1 MNFCRF
7 LRRLDFFG
15 KEIEFY
21 VDGKQKQVT
30 FIGRIFTCIY
40 IILYILIFSYKL
52 YRMAARV
59 DVTFYD
65 SYSNTNEVPTVKINQ
80 DNFTLVFGLNNNNGA
95 PFVDDSIYYPKAY
108 FYDNGNYDEI
118 EIELC
123 DKNKLSKEITEYFGT
138 NIDKYFCLSNTNFE
152 LKPFKNS
159 LRLEIYPCID
169 LYEGE
174 DFCESR
180 EFLDNYLNNL
190 LFMIY
195 IEDINLTPLN
205 YNNPVKK
212 KISFFNTEIFRNL
225 GQYLYT
231 ELQLVKVETLTNIIG
246 FDFFTEPKIEEF
258 IKYDKEIILTYPGY
272 NVLDENNSYP
282 ATIFEIQ
289 LNDRILLEKREY
301 VNLIEVLGDIGGF
314 FEIINSLFL
323 LICSVFV
330 EIIYKKGITNN
341 LFSFDIKKKLIL
353 IKNPK
358 NSLNKISED
367 NKLRDINIHN
377 LDINTFNNI
386 KNKNKEKKL
395 IIKSNFKNINN
406 NINKDDFAQK
416 SNASEIKSSIKEIK
430 LENIDFQSIKKN
442 YEEDINK
449 NSLDDLNNFTKKD
462 KTEQSNDN
470 DWIIDK
476 IYLRNLLI
484 LKFCCVK
491 KYKGRVYDIILKE
504 SMKLIKEKLDIFSI
518 FRSIYKIENS
528 NNVINENLDSIKM
541 SGEFTKV
548 LSDIIKS

>member
-15 KEIEFY
+15 KEPEFY
-21 VDGKQKQVT
+21 IDGRDKQIT
-30 FIGRIFTCIY
+30 FIGRLCTFIY

-59 DVTFYD
+59 DITFYD
-65 SYSNTNEVPTVKINQ
+65 SYSNTDEVPTVKINQ
-80 DNFTLVFGLNNNNGA
+80 NNFTLVFGLNNKNGA
-95 PFVDDSIYYPKAY
+95 PFFDDTIYFPIAY
-108 FYDNGNYDEI
+108 FFNNGNYQEI

-123 DKNKLSKEITEYFGT
+123 DKNKLSEEIIEYFGS
-138 NIDKYFCLSNTNFE
+138 NIDKYFCLKDTNFE

-159 LRLEIYPCID
+159 LRIEIYPCID

-174 DFCESR
+174 NFCQSR
-180 EFLDNYLNNL
+180 EFIDKYLNNL
-190 LFMIY
+190 LFKIY
-195 IEDINLTPLN
+195 LEDINLTPLN
-205 YNNPVKK
+205 YSNPVKK

-231 ELQLVKVETLTNIIG
+231 EMQLVKVETLTNIIG

-258 IKYDKEIILTYPGY
+258 IKYDKELIVTYPGY
-272 NVLDENNSYP
+272 NVLDENNFYP

-301 VNLIEVLGDIGGF
+301 INLIEVLGDIGGF
-314 FEIINSLFL
+314 FEIINSLFI

-330 EIIYKKGITNN
+330 EIIYRKGITNN
-341 LFSFDIKKKLIL
+341 LFSFDIKKRLIL

-358 NSLNKISED
+358 NSSNKISED
-367 NKLRDINIHN
+367 NKSGEKNMHNPDINA
-377 LDINTFNNI
+377 FNNI
-386 KNKNKEKKL
+386 KNKNKERKM
-395 IIKSNFKNINN
+395 IIKSNFKNINTN
-406 NINKDDFAQK
+406 LNEEDLAQK
-416 SNASEIKSSIKEIK
+416 NNGSEIKSSRKEIK

-449 NSLDDLNNFTKKD
+449 NSLDDLKNYTQKD
-462 KTEQSNDN
+462 KNDQSNDN

-484 LKFCCVK
+484 SKFCCAK
-491 KYKGRVYDIILKE
+491 KYKGKVYGIILKE

-518 FRSIYKIENS
+518 FRSICTIDNS
-528 NNVINENLDSIKM
+528 NNAINKNLDSIKM

-548 LSDIIKS
+548 LSDIIK

>member
-15 KEIEFY
+15 KEPEFY
-21 VDGKQKQVT
+21 VDGRQKQVT
-30 FIGRIFTCIY
+30 LIGRIFTCIY

-80 DNFTLVFGLNNNNGA
+80 DNFTLVFGLNNKNGA
-95 PFVDDSIYYPKAY
+95 PFFDDSIYYPKAY

-123 DKNKLSKEITEYFGT
+123 DENKLSKEITEYFRS

-174 DFCESR
+174 DFCQSR
-180 EFLDNYLNNL
+180 EFLDEYLNNL

-314 FEIINSLFL
+314 FEIINSLFI

-358 NSLNKISED
+358 NSLNKINED
-367 NKLRDINIHN
+367 NKLRDINIHKT
-377 LDINTFNNI
+377 DINTFNNT
-386 KNKNKEKKL
+386 KNKNK
-395 IIKSNFKNINN
+395 
-406 NINKDDFAQK
+406 
-416 SNASEIKSSIKEIK
+416 
-430 LENIDFQSIKKN
+430 
-442 YEEDINK
+442 
-449 NSLDDLNNFTKKD
+449 
-462 KTEQSNDN
+462 
-470 DWIIDK
+470 
-476 IYLRNLLI
+476 
-484 LKFCCVK
+484 
-491 KYKGRVYDIILKE
+491 
-504 SMKLIKEKLDIFSI
+504 
-518 FRSIYKIENS
+518 
-528 NNVINENLDSIKM
+528 
-541 SGEFTKV
+541 
-548 LSDIIKS
+548 

>member
-15 KEIEFY
+15 KEPEFY
-21 VDGKQKQVT
+21 IDGRDKQIT
-30 FIGRIFTCIY
+30 FIGRLCTFIY

-59 DVTFYD
+59 DITFYD
-65 SYSNTNEVPTVKINQ
+65 SYSNTDEVPTVKINQ
-80 DNFTLVFGLNNNNGA
+80 NNFTLVFGLNNKNGA
-95 PFVDDSIYYPKAY
+95 PFFDDTIYFPIAY
-108 FYDNGNYDEI
+108 FFNNGNYQEI

-123 DKNKLSKEITEYFGT
+123 DKNKLSEEIIEYFGS
-138 NIDKYFCLSNTNFE
+138 NIDKYFCLKDTNFE

-159 LRLEIYPCID
+159 LRIEIYPCID

-174 DFCESR
+174 NFCQSR
-180 EFLDNYLNNL
+180 EFIDKYLNNL
-190 LFMIY
+190 LFKIY
-195 IEDINLTPLN
+195 LEDINLTPLN
-205 YNNPVKK
+205 YSNPVKK

-231 ELQLVKVETLTNIIG
+231 EMQLVKVETLTNIIG

-258 IKYDKEIILTYPGY
+258 IKYDKELIVTYPGY
-272 NVLDENNSYP
+272 NVLDENNFYP

-314 FEIINSLFL
+314 FEIINSLFI

-330 EIIYKKGITNN
+330 EIIYRKGITNN
-341 LFSFDIKKKLIL
+341 LFSFDIKKRLIL

-358 NSLNKISED
+358 NSSNKISED
-367 NKLRDINIHN
+367 NKSGEKNMHNPDINA
-377 LDINTFNNI
+377 FNNI
-386 KNKNKEKKL
+386 KNKNKERKM
-395 IIKSNFKNINN
+395 IIKSNFKNIMTNLN
-406 NINKDDFAQK
+406 EEDLAQK
-416 SNASEIKSSIKEIK
+416 NNGSEIKSSRKEIK

-449 NSLDDLNNFTKKD
+449 NSLDDFKNYTQKD
-462 KTEQSNDN
+462 KNDQSNDN

-484 LKFCCVK
+484 SKFCCVK
-491 KYKGRVYDIILKE
+491 KYKGKVYGIILKE

-518 FRSIYKIENS
+518 FRSICTIDNS
-528 NNVINENLDSIKM
+528 NNAINKNLDSIKM

-548 LSDIIKS
+548 LSDIIK

>member
-15 KEIEFY
+15 KEPEFY
-21 VDGKQKQVT
+21 IDGRDKQIT
-30 FIGRIFTCIY
+30 FIGRLCTFIY

-59 DVTFYD
+59 DITFYD
-65 SYSNTNEVPTVKINQ
+65 SYSNTDEVPTVKINQ
-80 DNFTLVFGLNNNNGA
+80 NNFTLVFGLNNKNGA
-95 PFVDDSIYYPKAY
+95 PFFDDTIYFPIAY
-108 FYDNGNYDEI
+108 FFNNGNYQEI

-123 DKNKLSKEITEYFGT
+123 DKNKLSEEIIEYFGS
-138 NIDKYFCLSNTNFE
+138 NIDKYFCLKDTNFE

-159 LRLEIYPCID
+159 LRIEIYPCID

-174 DFCESR
+174 NFCQSR
-180 EFLDNYLNNL
+180 EFIDKYLNNL
-190 LFMIY
+190 LFKIY
-195 IEDINLTPLN
+195 LEDINLTPLN
-205 YNNPVKK
+205 YSNPVKK

-231 ELQLVKVETLTNIIG
+231 EMQLVKVETLTNIIG

-258 IKYDKEIILTYPGY
+258 IKYDKELIVTYPGY
-272 NVLDENNSYP
+272 NVLDENNFYP

-301 VNLIEVLGDIGGF
+301 INLIEVLGDIGGF
-314 FEIINSLFL
+314 FEIINSLFI

-330 EIIYKKGITNN
+330 EIIYRKGITNN
-341 LFSFDIKKKLIL
+341 LFSFDIKKRLIL

-358 NSLNKISED
+358 NSSNKISED
-367 NKLRDINIHN
+367 NKSGEKNMHNPDINA
-377 LDINTFNNI
+377 FNNI
-386 KNKNKEKKL
+386 KNKNKERKM
-395 IIKSNFKNINN
+395 IIKSNFKNINTN
-406 NINKDDFAQK
+406 LNEEDLAQK
-416 SNASEIKSSIKEIK
+416 NNGSEIKSSRKEIK

-449 NSLDDLNNFTKKD
+449 NSLDDFKNYTQKD
-462 KTEQSNDN
+462 KNDQSNDN

-484 LKFCCVK
+484 SKFCCVK
-491 KYKGRVYDIILKE
+491 KYKGKVYGIILKE

-518 FRSIYKIENS
+518 FRSICTIDNS
-528 NNVINENLDSIKM
+528 NNAINKNLDSIKM

-548 LSDIIKS
+548 LSDIIK

>member
-15 KEIEFY
+15 KEPEFY
-21 VDGKQKQVT
+21 IDGRDKQIT
-30 FIGRIFTCIY
+30 FIGRLCTFIY

-59 DVTFYD
+59 DITFYD
-65 SYSNTNEVPTVKINQ
+65 SYSNTDEVPTVKINQ
-80 DNFTLVFGLNNNNGA
+80 NNFTLVFGLNNKNGA
-95 PFVDDSIYYPKAY
+95 PFFDDTIYFPIAY
-108 FYDNGNYDEI
+108 FFNNGNYQEI

-123 DKNKLSKEITEYFGT
+123 DKNKLSEEIIEYFGS
-138 NIDKYFCLSNTNFE
+138 NIDKYFCLKDTNFE

-159 LRLEIYPCID
+159 LRIEIYPCID

-174 DFCESR
+174 NFCQSR
-180 EFLDNYLNNL
+180 EFIDKYLNNL
-190 LFMIY
+190 LFKIY
-195 IEDINLTPLN
+195 LEDINLTPLN
-205 YNNPVKK
+205 YSNPVKK
-212 KISFFNTEIFRNL
+212 KISFFNAEIFRNL

-231 ELQLVKVETLTNIIG
+231 EMQLVKVETLTNIIG

-258 IKYDKEIILTYPGY
+258 IKYDKELIVTYPGY
-272 NVLDENNSYP
+272 NVLDENNFYP

-314 FEIINSLFL
+314 FEIINSLFI

-330 EIIYKKGITNN
+330 EIIYRKGITNN
-341 LFSFDIKKKLIL
+341 LFSFDIKKRLIL

-358 NSLNKISED
+358 NSSNKISED
-367 NKLRDINIHN
+367 NKSGEKNMHNPDINA
-377 LDINTFNNI
+377 FNNI
-386 KNKNKEKKL
+386 KNKNKERKM
-395 IIKSNFKNINN
+395 IIKSNFKNINTN
-406 NINKDDFAQK
+406 LNEEDLAQK
-416 SNASEIKSSIKEIK
+416 NNGSEIKSSRKEIK

-449 NSLDDLNNFTKKD
+449 NSLDDFKNYTQKD
-462 KTEQSNDN
+462 KNDQSNDN

-484 LKFCCVK
+484 SKFCCVK
-491 KYKGRVYDIILKE
+491 KYKGKVYGIILKE

-518 FRSIYKIENS
+518 FRSICTIDNS
-528 NNVINENLDSIKM
+528 NNAINKNLDSIKM

-548 LSDIIKS
+548 LSDIIK

>member
-15 KEIEFY
+15 KEPEFY
-21 VDGKQKQVT
+21 IDGRDKQIT
-30 FIGRIFTCIY
+30 FIGRLCTFIY

-59 DVTFYD
+59 DITFYD
-65 SYSNTNEVPTVKINQ
+65 SYSNTDEVPTVKINQ
-80 DNFTLVFGLNNNNGA
+80 NNFTLVFGLNNKNGA
-95 PFVDDSIYYPKAY
+95 PFFDDTIYFPIAY
-108 FYDNGNYDEI
+108 FFNNGNYQEI

-123 DKNKLSKEITEYFGT
+123 DKNKLSEEIIEYFGS
-138 NIDKYFCLSNTNFE
+138 NIDKYFCLKDTNFE

-159 LRLEIYPCID
+159 LRIEIYPCID

-174 DFCESR
+174 NFCQSR
-180 EFLDNYLNNL
+180 EFIDKYLNNL
-190 LFMIY
+190 LFKIY
-195 IEDINLTPLN
+195 LEDINLTPLN
-205 YNNPVKK
+205 YSNPVKK
-212 KISFFNTEIFRNL
+212 KISFFNAEIFRNL

-231 ELQLVKVETLTNIIG
+231 EMQLVKVETLTNIIG

-258 IKYDKEIILTYPGY
+258 IKYDKELIVTYPGY
-272 NVLDENNSYP
+272 NVLDENNFYP

-301 VNLIEVLGDIGGF
+301 INLIEVLGDIGGF
-314 FEIINSLFL
+314 FEIINSLFI

-330 EIIYKKGITNN
+330 EIIYRKGITNN
-341 LFSFDIKKKLIL
+341 LFSFDIKKRLIL

-358 NSLNKISED
+358 NSSNKISED
-367 NKLRDINIHN
+367 NKSGEKNMHNPDINA
-377 LDINTFNNI
+377 FNNI
-386 KNKNKEKKL
+386 KNKNKERKM
-395 IIKSNFKNINN
+395 IIKSNFKNIMTNLN
-406 NINKDDFAQK
+406 EEDLAQK
-416 SNASEIKSSIKEIK
+416 NNGSEIKSSRKEIK

-442 YEEDINK
+442 YEENINK
-449 NSLDDLNNFTKKD
+449 NSLDDLKNYTQKD
-462 KTEQSNDN
+462 KNDQSNDN

-484 LKFCCVK
+484 SKFCCAK
-491 KYKGRVYDIILKE
+491 KYKGKVYGIILKE

-518 FRSIYKIENS
+518 FRSICTIDNS
-528 NNVINENLDSIKM
+528 NNAINKNLDSIKM

-548 LSDIIKS
+548 LSDIIK

>member
-15 KEIEFY
+15 KEPEFY
-21 VDGKQKQVT
+21 IDGRDKQIT
-30 FIGRIFTCIY
+30 FIGRLCTFIY

-59 DVTFYD
+59 DITFYD
-65 SYSNTNEVPTVKINQ
+65 SYSNTDEVPTVKINQ
-80 DNFTLVFGLNNNNGA
+80 NNFTLVFGLNNKNGA
-95 PFVDDSIYYPKAY
+95 PFFDDTIYFPIAY
-108 FYDNGNYDEI
+108 FFNNGNYQEI

-123 DKNKLSKEITEYFGT
+123 DKNKLSEEIIEYFGS
-138 NIDKYFCLSNTNFE
+138 NIDKYFCLKDTNFE

-159 LRLEIYPCID
+159 LRIEIYPCID

-174 DFCESR
+174 NFCQSR
-180 EFLDNYLNNL
+180 EFIDKYLNNL
-190 LFMIY
+190 LFKIY
-195 IEDINLTPLN
+195 LEDINLTPLN
-205 YNNPVKK
+205 YSNPVKK

-231 ELQLVKVETLTNIIG
+231 EMQLVKVETLTNIIG

-258 IKYDKEIILTYPGY
+258 IKYDKELIVTYPGY
-272 NVLDENNSYP
+272 NVLDENNFYP

-314 FEIINSLFL
+314 FEIINSLFI

-330 EIIYKKGITNN
+330 EIIYRKGITNN
-341 LFSFDIKKKLIL
+341 LFSFDIKKRLIL

-358 NSLNKISED
+358 NSSNKISED
-367 NKLRDINIHN
+367 NKSGEKNMHNPDINA
-377 LDINTFNNI
+377 FNNI
-386 KNKNKEKKL
+386 KNKNKERKM
-395 IIKSNFKNINN
+395 IIKSNFKNIMTNLN
-406 NINKDDFAQK
+406 EEDLAQK
-416 SNASEIKSSIKEIK
+416 NNGSEIKSSRKEIK

-442 YEEDINK
+442 YEENINK
-449 NSLDDLNNFTKKD
+449 NSLDDLKNYTQKD
-462 KTEQSNDN
+462 KNDQSNDN

-484 LKFCCVK
+484 SKFCCVK
-491 KYKGRVYDIILKE
+491 KYKGKVYGIILKE

-518 FRSIYKIENS
+518 FRSICTIDNS
-528 NNVINENLDSIKM
+528 NNAINKNLDSIKM

-548 LSDIIKS
+548 LSDIIK

>member
-15 KEIEFY
+15 KEPEFY
-21 VDGKQKQVT
+21 IDGRDKQIT
-30 FIGRIFTCIY
+30 FIGRLCTFIY

-59 DVTFYD
+59 DITFYD
-65 SYSNTNEVPTVKINQ
+65 SYSNTDEVPTVKINQ
-80 DNFTLVFGLNNNNGA
+80 NNFTLVFGLNNKNGA
-95 PFVDDSIYYPKAY
+95 PFFDDTIYFPIAY
-108 FYDNGNYDEI
+108 FFNNGNYQEI

-123 DKNKLSKEITEYFGT
+123 DKNKLSEEIIEYFGS
-138 NIDKYFCLSNTNFE
+138 NIDKYFCLKDTNFE

-159 LRLEIYPCID
+159 LRIEIYPCID

-174 DFCESR
+174 NFCQSR
-180 EFLDNYLNNL
+180 EFIDKYLNNL
-190 LFMIY
+190 LFKIY
-195 IEDINLTPLN
+195 LEDINLTPLN
-205 YNNPVKK
+205 YSNPVKK
-212 KISFFNTEIFRNL
+212 KISFFNAEIFRNL

-231 ELQLVKVETLTNIIG
+231 EMQLVKVETLTNIIG

-258 IKYDKEIILTYPGY
+258 IKYDKELIVTYPGY
-272 NVLDENNSYP
+272 NVLDENNFYP

-314 FEIINSLFL
+314 FEIINSLFI

-330 EIIYKKGITNN
+330 EIIYRKGITNN
-341 LFSFDIKKKLIL
+341 LFSFDIKKRLIL

-358 NSLNKISED
+358 NSSNKISED
-367 NKLRDINIHN
+367 NKSGEKNMHNPDINA
-377 LDINTFNNI
+377 FNNI
-386 KNKNKEKKL
+386 KNKNKERKM
-395 IIKSNFKNINN
+395 IIKSNFKNIMTNLN
-406 NINKDDFAQK
+406 EEDLAQK
-416 SNASEIKSSIKEIK
+416 NNGSEIKSSRKEIK

-449 NSLDDLNNFTKKD
+449 NSLDDFKNYTQKD
-462 KTEQSNDN
+462 KNDQSNDN

-484 LKFCCVK
+484 SKFCCAK
-491 KYKGRVYDIILKE
+491 KYKGKVYGIILKE

-518 FRSIYKIENS
+518 FRSICTIDNS
-528 NNVINENLDSIKM
+528 NNAINKNLDSIKM

-548 LSDIIKS
+548 LSDIIK

>member
-15 KEIEFY
+15 KEPEFY
-21 VDGKQKQVT
+21 IDGRDKQIT
-30 FIGRIFTCIY
+30 FIGRLCTFIY

-59 DVTFYD
+59 DITFYD
-65 SYSNTNEVPTVKINQ
+65 SYSNTDEVPTVKINQ
-80 DNFTLVFGLNNNNGA
+80 NNFTLVFGLNNKNGA
-95 PFVDDSIYYPKAY
+95 PFFDDTIYFPIAY
-108 FYDNGNYDEI
+108 FFNNGNYQEI

-123 DKNKLSKEITEYFGT
+123 DKNKLSEEIIEYFGS
-138 NIDKYFCLSNTNFE
+138 NIDKYFCLKDTNFE

-159 LRLEIYPCID
+159 LRIEIYPCID

-174 DFCESR
+174 NFCQSR
-180 EFLDNYLNNL
+180 EFIDKYLNNL
-190 LFMIY
+190 LFKIY
-195 IEDINLTPLN
+195 LEDINLTPLN
-205 YNNPVKK
+205 YSNPVKK

-231 ELQLVKVETLTNIIG
+231 EMQLVKVETLTNIIG

-258 IKYDKEIILTYPGY
+258 IKYDKELIVTYPGY
-272 NVLDENNSYP
+272 NVLDENNFYP

-314 FEIINSLFL
+314 FEIINSLFI

-330 EIIYKKGITNN
+330 EIIYRKGITNN
-341 LFSFDIKKKLIL
+341 LFSFDIKKRLIL

-358 NSLNKISED
+358 NSSNKISED
-367 NKLRDINIHN
+367 NKSGEKNMHNPDINA
-377 LDINTFNNI
+377 FNNI
-386 KNKNKEKKL
+386 KNKNKERKM
-395 IIKSNFKNINN
+395 IIKSNFKNINTN
-406 NINKDDFAQK
+406 LNEEDLAQK
-416 SNASEIKSSIKEIK
+416 NNGSEIKSSRKEIK

-449 NSLDDLNNFTKKD
+449 NSLDDFKNYTQKD
-462 KTEQSNDN
+462 KNDQSNDN

-484 LKFCCVK
+484 SKFCCVK
-491 KYKGRVYDIILKE
+491 KYKGKVYGIILKE

-518 FRSIYKIENS
+518 FRSICTIDNS
-528 NNVINENLDSIKM
+528 NNAINKNLDSIKM

-548 LSDIIKS
+548 LSDIIK

>member
-15 KEIEFY
+15 KEPEFY
-21 VDGKQKQVT
+21 IDGRDKQIT
-30 FIGRIFTCIY
+30 FIGRLCTFIY

-59 DVTFYD
+59 DITFYD
-65 SYSNTNEVPTVKINQ
+65 SYSNTDEVPTVKINQ
-80 DNFTLVFGLNNNNGA
+80 NNFTLVFGLNNKNGA
-95 PFVDDSIYYPKAY
+95 PFFDDTIYFPIAY
-108 FYDNGNYDEI
+108 FFNNGNYQEI

-123 DKNKLSKEITEYFGT
+123 DKNKLSEEIIEYFGS
-138 NIDKYFCLSNTNFE
+138 NIDKYFCLKDTNFE

-159 LRLEIYPCID
+159 LRIEIYPCID

-174 DFCESR
+174 NFCQSR
-180 EFLDNYLNNL
+180 EFIDKYLNNL
-190 LFMIY
+190 LFKIY
-195 IEDINLTPLN
+195 LEDINLTPLN
-205 YNNPVKK
+205 YSNPVKK
-212 KISFFNTEIFRNL
+212 KISFFNAEIFRNL

-231 ELQLVKVETLTNIIG
+231 EMQLVKVETLTNIIG

-258 IKYDKEIILTYPGY
+258 IKYDKELIVTYPGY
-272 NVLDENNSYP
+272 NVLDENNFYP

-314 FEIINSLFL
+314 FEIINSLFI

-330 EIIYKKGITNN
+330 EIIYRKGITNN
-341 LFSFDIKKKLIL
+341 LFSFDIKKRLIL

-358 NSLNKISED
+358 NSSNKISED
-367 NKLRDINIHN
+367 NKSGEKNMHNPDINA
-377 LDINTFNNI
+377 FNNI
-386 KNKNKEKKL
+386 KNKNKERKM
-395 IIKSNFKNINN
+395 IIKSNFKNINTN
-406 NINKDDFAQK
+406 LNEEDLAQK
-416 SNASEIKSSIKEIK
+416 NNGSEIKSSRKEIK

-449 NSLDDLNNFTKKD
+449 NSLDDLKNYTQKD
-462 KTEQSNDN
+462 KNDQSNDN

-484 LKFCCVK
+484 SKFCCAK
-491 KYKGRVYDIILKE
+491 KYKGKVYGIILKE

-518 FRSIYKIENS
+518 FRSICTIDNS
-528 NNVINENLDSIKM
+528 NNAINKNLDSIKM

-548 LSDIIKS
+548 LSDIIK

>member
-15 KEIEFY
+15 KEPEFY
-21 VDGKQKQVT
+21 IDGRDKQIT
-30 FIGRIFTCIY
+30 FIGRLCTFIY

-59 DVTFYD
+59 DITFYD
-65 SYSNTNEVPTVKINQ
+65 SYSNTDEVPTVKINQ
-80 DNFTLVFGLNNNNGA
+80 NNFTLVFGLNNKNGA
-95 PFVDDSIYYPKAY
+95 PFFDDTIYFPIAY
-108 FYDNGNYDEI
+108 FFNNGNYQEI

-123 DKNKLSKEITEYFGT
+123 DKNKLSEEIIEYFGS
-138 NIDKYFCLSNTNFE
+138 NIDKYFCLKDTNFE

-159 LRLEIYPCID
+159 LRIEIYPCID

-174 DFCESR
+174 NFCQSR
-180 EFLDNYLNNL
+180 EFIDKYLNNL
-190 LFMIY
+190 LFKIY
-195 IEDINLTPLN
+195 LEDINLTPLN
-205 YNNPVKK
+205 YSNPVKK

-231 ELQLVKVETLTNIIG
+231 EMQLVKVETLTNIIG

-258 IKYDKEIILTYPGY
+258 IKYDKELIVTYPGY
-272 NVLDENNSYP
+272 NVLDENNFYP

-314 FEIINSLFL
+314 FEIINSLFI

-330 EIIYKKGITNN
+330 EIIYRKGITNN
-341 LFSFDIKKKLIL
+341 LFSFDIKKRLIL

-358 NSLNKISED
+358 NSSNKISED
-367 NKLRDINIHN
+367 NKSGEKNMHNPDINA
-377 LDINTFNNI
+377 FNNI
-386 KNKNKEKKL
+386 KNKNKERKM
-395 IIKSNFKNINN
+395 IIKSNFKNINTN
-406 NINKDDFAQK
+406 LNEEDLAQK
-416 SNASEIKSSIKEIK
+416 NNGSEIKSSRKEIK

-442 YEEDINK
+442 YEENINK
-449 NSLDDLNNFTKKD
+449 NSLDDLKNYTQKD
-462 KTEQSNDN
+462 KNDQSNDN

-484 LKFCCVK
+484 SKFCCVK
-491 KYKGRVYDIILKE
+491 KYKGKVYGIILKE

-518 FRSIYKIENS
+518 FRSICTIDNS
-528 NNVINENLDSIKM
+528 NNAINKNLDSIKM

-548 LSDIIKS
+548 LSDIIK

>member
-15 KEIEFY
+15 KEPEFY
-21 VDGKQKQVT
+21 IDGRDKQIT
-30 FIGRIFTCIY
+30 FIGRLCTFIY

-59 DVTFYD
+59 DITFYD
-65 SYSNTNEVPTVKINQ
+65 SYSNTDEVPTVKINQ
-80 DNFTLVFGLNNNNGA
+80 NNFTLVFGLNNKNGA
-95 PFVDDSIYYPKAY
+95 PFFDDTIYFPIAY
-108 FYDNGNYDEI
+108 FFNNGNYQEI

-123 DKNKLSKEITEYFGT
+123 DKNKLSEEIIEYFGS
-138 NIDKYFCLSNTNFE
+138 NIDKYFCLKDTNFE

-159 LRLEIYPCID
+159 LRIEIYPCID

-174 DFCESR
+174 NFCQSR
-180 EFLDNYLNNL
+180 EFIDKYLNNL
-190 LFMIY
+190 LFKIY
-195 IEDINLTPLN
+195 LEDINLTPLN
-205 YNNPVKK
+205 YSNPVKK

-231 ELQLVKVETLTNIIG
+231 EMQLVKVETLTNIIG

-258 IKYDKEIILTYPGY
+258 IKYDKELIVTYPGY
-272 NVLDENNSYP
+272 NVLDENNFYP

-301 VNLIEVLGDIGGF
+301 INLIEVLGDIGGF
-314 FEIINSLFL
+314 FEIINSLFI

-330 EIIYKKGITNN
+330 EIIYRKGITNN
-341 LFSFDIKKKLIL
+341 LFSFDIKKRLIL

-358 NSLNKISED
+358 NSSNKISED
-367 NKLRDINIHN
+367 NKSGEKNMHNPDINA
-377 LDINTFNNI
+377 FNNI
-386 KNKNKEKKL
+386 KNKNKERKM
-395 IIKSNFKNINN
+395 IIKSNFKNINTN
-406 NINKDDFAQK
+406 LNEEDLAQK
-416 SNASEIKSSIKEIK
+416 NNGSEIKSSRKEIK

-449 NSLDDLNNFTKKD
+449 NSLDDLKNYTQKD
-462 KTEQSNDN
+462 KNDQSNDN

-484 LKFCCVK
+484 SKFCCVK
-491 KYKGRVYDIILKE
+491 KYKGKVYGIILKE

-518 FRSIYKIENS
+518 FRSICTIDNS
-528 NNVINENLDSIKM
+528 NNAINKNLDSIKM

-548 LSDIIKS
+548 LSDIIK